1 MTDPKKANEAK
12 AQVTK
17 ANDEISDVELE
28 QASGGTD
35 AKPQPQTFL
44 KFVFNTVFTTKVN

>member
-1 MTDPKKANEAK
+1 MTDPKKADEAE

-28 QASGGTD
+28 QASGGD
-35 AKPQPQTFL
+35 SKPQPQTFL
-44 KFVFNTVFTTKVN
+44 KYVFKTVFTTK